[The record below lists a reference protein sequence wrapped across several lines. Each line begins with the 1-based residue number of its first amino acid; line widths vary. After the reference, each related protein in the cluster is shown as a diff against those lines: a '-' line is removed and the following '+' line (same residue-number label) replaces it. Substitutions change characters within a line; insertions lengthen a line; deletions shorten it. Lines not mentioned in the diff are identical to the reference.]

1 MPPKWT
7 AEVVGQMH
15 LLGITEKQ
23 LAERAGLCLSYLSE
37 ILHGR
42 RQPKHAEQKVRQ
54 ALESLT
60 MVSQKQD

>member
-23 LAERAGLCLSYLSE
+23 LAERAGLCRS
-37 ILHGR
+37 I
-42 RQPKHAEQKVRQ
+42 
-54 ALESLT
+54 
-60 MVSQKQD
+60 

>member
-23 LAERAGLCLSYLSE
+23 LAERAAFAAP
-37 ILHGR
+37 I
-42 RQPKHAEQKVRQ
+42 
-54 ALESLT
+54 
-60 MVSQKQD
+60 

>member
-23 LAERAGLCLSYLSE
+23 LAERAGLCRSYLSE
-37 ILHGR
+37 IL
-42 RQPKHAEQKVRQ
+42 HAEQKVRQ

>member
-23 LAERAGLCLSYLSE
+23 LAERAGLCSSYLSE
-37 ILHGR
+37 ILHGVANR
-42 RQPKHAEQKVRQ
+42 NTQNRKSGKHLKA
-54 ALESLT
+54 
-60 MVSQKQD
+60 